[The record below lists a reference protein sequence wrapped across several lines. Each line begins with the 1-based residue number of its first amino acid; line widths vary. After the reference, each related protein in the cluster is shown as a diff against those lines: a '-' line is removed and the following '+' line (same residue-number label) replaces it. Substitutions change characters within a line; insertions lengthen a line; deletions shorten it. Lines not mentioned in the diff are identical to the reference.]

1 MRFALIVSNAAVAR
15 PALRLNAQ
23 NFHMGDTTLNYVFY
37 KPSDYYNQLKKSL
50 QLIQQ
55 NARDQ
60 SNYSHMN
67 NKKYYDRNRSNPH
80 YDINDTI
87 LIRIHGLRS
96 KLDPQFTLTPKIAIQ
111 KQHPTYWVRDQMNDQ
126 ITRVHVHSIPQ
137 HLSSFIVLFELN
149 HLSSSNTL
157 LFEKINLLFRFL
169 FRLGNTI
176 FSWGSMNTELQ
187 SVICMNLFTWL
198 SLALLINSQD
208 AFPGWYSRAQPFC
221 KVCCPAQLSTTIM
234 SSNYS
239 CTCSNASPYV
249 NPGEKWSLQNA
260 IRYTVNFF
268 LDKSA
273 TRKNWSIVLD
283 PNYSP
288 LSSYEQ
294 RKRIDYAIYD
304 CFAVTFFYI
313 KQYLINGH

>member
-1 MRFALIVSNAAVAR
+1 MRFALIVSNAAVVR

-126 ITRVHVHSIPQ
+126 ITRVHLYHDLV
-137 HLSSFIVLFELN
+137 
-149 HLSSSNTL
+149 
-157 LFEKINLLFRFL
+157 
-169 FRLGNTI
+169 
-176 FSWGSMNTELQ
+176 
-187 SVICMNLFTWL
+187 
-198 SLALLINSQD
+198 D
-208 AFPGWYSRAQPFC
+208 
-221 KVCCPAQLSTTIM
+221 
-234 SSNYS
+234 
-239 CTCSNASPYV
+239 
-249 NPGEKWSLQNA
+249 WSL
-260 IRYTVNFF
+260 
-268 LDKSA
+268 
-273 TRKNWSIVLD
+273 SI
-283 PNYSP
+283 
-288 LSSYEQ
+288 
-294 RKRIDYAIYD
+294 
-304 CFAVTFFYI
+304 
-313 KQYLINGH
+313 